1 MRQVKVATRLTGLT
15 GNEDMDTQSKTSLG
29 SSPSDGEPF
38 VEDQSMEPSVDNTG
52 NHDGGSSGQG
62 SGHVVGHVGHGNSH
76 VVVGHDG
83 GGQSSEN
90 QGYGPIRQTPLTQ
103 ALRRS
108 LDNLDFGHPRLPQS
122 LSPLYLVFGR
132 KISLCQVPQRF
143 PRLVLSRSP

>member
-1 MRQVKVATRLTGLT
+1 MGNHSLKTRAW
-15 GNEDMDTQSKTSLG
+15 K
-29 SSPSDGEPF
+29 
-38 VEDQSMEPSVDNTG
+38 PSVDNTG

-103 ALRRS
+103 ACVAAWTTWTLGARVSHR
-108 LDNLDFGHPRLPQS
+108 D
-122 LSPLYLVFGR
+122 R
-132 KISLCQVPQRF
+132 KMLMKRC
-143 PRLVLSRSP
+143 